1 MTATPQ
7 DAAGVILAGGRSTR
21 MGTNKA
27 VLTVGGVR
35 IIDRVLET
43 LGALFPEIL
52 MIANDPVPYRER
64 GLRIEPD
71 VLPEHG
77 SLGGI
82 YSGLVHARAPR
93 AFCCACDMPFLDPV
107 LVRFLLAES
116 AGYDVTLPES
126 PEGPQPMH
134 AIYAKSCLPAIERV
148 LAAGRF
154 KITGFFDAVR
164 VRTIP
169 WDVVR
174 TFDAAG
180 DCFFN
185 VNTPGELADAEA
197 RWARRRA
204 GGPAAGGAGG

>member
-1 MTATPQ
+1 
-7 DAAGVILAGGRSTR
+7 

-35 IIDRVLET
+35 IIDRVVGI
-43 LGALFPEIL
+43 LGSLFAEL
-52 MIANDPVPYRER
+52 LVIANAPEAYRDL

-82 YSGLVHARAPR
+82 YSGLKHVRAPR
-93 AFCCACDMPFLDPV
+93 AFLCACDMPFLDPA
-107 LVRFLLAES
+107 LIRLLQAEA
-116 AGYDVTLPES
+116 AGYDVGLPES

-134 AIYAKSCLPAIERV
+134 AIYAKTCLPAIERA

-154 KITGFFDAVR
+154 KISGFFEAVR

-174 TFDAAG
+174 TFDATG

-185 VNTPGELADAEA
+185 VNTPAELAEADA
-197 RWARRRA
+197 RWAGRRERGRCA
-204 GGPAAGGAGG
+204 GDAPA